1 MARWNEAGDRLYYVN
16 RNRLYEVEI
25 ATHPVVEIGP
35 AQELFSGSKNR
46 LLIQDNM
53 GYDVADNG
61 ARFLVVRAQVPEEDA
76 GTAVLVQDWFEL
88 FHDDEDR

>member
-1 MARWNEAGDRLYYVN
+1 MN

-25 ATHPVVEIGP
+25 VTRPAVELGP
-35 AQELFSGSKNR
+35 TRELFSGSSSR
-46 LLIQDNM
+46 LLIQDNI

-76 GTAVLVQDWFEL
+76 GTVVLVQDWFEP
-88 FHDDEDR
+88 FRNDADQ